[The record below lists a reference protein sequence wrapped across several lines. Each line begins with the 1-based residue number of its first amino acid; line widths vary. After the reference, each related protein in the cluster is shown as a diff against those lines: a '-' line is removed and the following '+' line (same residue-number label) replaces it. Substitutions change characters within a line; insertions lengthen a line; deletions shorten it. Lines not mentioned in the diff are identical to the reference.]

1 MKAAVMTGIRKIE
14 LQERPVP
21 EPGPGE
27 VRLRVT
33 AVGVCGSDVHY
44 YVDGRIGDQVVEG
57 DHVMG
62 HEFAAVVDS
71 LGPEVERP
79 AVGTRVAV
87 EAGRN
92 CQKCE
97 QCLGGRPNLCPNV
110 VFYGTPPVQ
119 GAFCEY
125 VLQRADLCFPIP
137 DELGDED
144 AAMLEPLGIG
154 IHTVRRARADLG
166 DTVAVLGS
174 GPIGLV
180 TMMCARAQGA
190 SRILATDIRPYRLDY
205 AKRAGATEVMNPADG
220 DVVEWIMD
228 LTGGRGADVAYECAG
243 EQDTVTQCIGGT
255 RIGGRVGLVGIP
267 RVDRISLTIHTARR
281 RELDILN
288 VRRSRFT
295 VEAGL
300 AMAKSGQVDLR
311 SMITHRMPLEDVGRA
326 CDLVDKYADGVVKVM
341 IRVSDS

>member
-14 LQERPVP
+14 MQERPVP

-33 AVGVCGSDVHY
+33 SVGVCGSDVHY
-44 YVDGRIGDQVVEG
+44 YVDGRIGDQVIEG
-57 DHVMG
+57 DHILG
-62 HEFAAVVDS
+62 HEFAAVVDE
-71 LGPEVERP
+71 LGPEVEGP

-87 EAGRN
+87 EASRN

-97 QCLGGRPNLCPNV
+97 QCLSGNPNLCPNV
-110 VFYGTPPVQ
+110 IFYGTPPVQ
-119 GAFCEY
+119 GALCEY

-137 DELGDED
+137 EALADED

-154 IHTVRRARADLG
+154 IHTVRRARTELG

-205 AKRAGATEVMNPADG
+205 AKKAGATDVMNPDDG
-220 DVVEWIMD
+220 DVVEWIID
-228 LTGGRGADVAYECAG
+228 LTGGRGVDVAYECAG
-243 EQDTVTQCIGGT
+243 EQETVTQCIDGT
-255 RIGGRVGLVGIP
+255 RVAGRVGLVGIP
-267 RVDRISLTIHTARR
+267 RVDSISLPIHTARR

-288 VRRSRFT
+288 VRRSKFA
-295 VEAGL
+295 VEMGL
-300 AMAKSGQVDLR
+300 AMAQSGQVDLH

-326 CDLVDKYADGVVKVM
+326 CDLVDEYADGVVKAM